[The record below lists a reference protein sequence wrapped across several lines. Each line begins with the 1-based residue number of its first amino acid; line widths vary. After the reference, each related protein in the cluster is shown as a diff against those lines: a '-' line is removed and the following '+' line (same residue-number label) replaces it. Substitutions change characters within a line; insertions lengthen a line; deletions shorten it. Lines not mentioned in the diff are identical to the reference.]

1 MYFQISYLTNASLG
15 RNITEWT
22 TALSQF
28 ILFLVCIANL
38 KTTSSILNEILTTLL
53 QHSPFIVLQLRS
65 TDMTCILGESKC
77 DQITQES
84 M

>member
-1 MYFQISYLTNASLG
+1 MDNSTKPFHSIFS
-15 RNITEWT
+15 I
-22 TALSQF
+22 
-28 ILFLVCIANL
+28 VCIANL
-38 KTTSSILNEILTTLL
+38 KTTSSILHEILTRSL

-65 TDMTCILGESKC
+65 TDITCILGESKC